1 MNIEIHVDI
10 GSRAR
15 RLITA
20 QQVCARHA
28 LEVQAARKPYYPVDV
43 NDRSR

>member
-1 MNIEIHVDI
+1 MSIEIHVDT
-10 GSRAR
+10 GGRAH

-20 QQVCARHA
+20 QQVCARHP
-28 LEVQAARKPYYPVDV
+28 LEVQAARKRYYSVDV